1 MDINSIFPI
10 IIKIIKQILV
20 ELKKLIKFIFDKPYN
35 EELVVLV
42 IVKIDILNEF
52 SKLILSKT
60 NMLERI
66 KRLIKK
72 DIKTKKDNF
81 IFSLS
86 IFLSEYNIFWLKT
99 LLGLTSLIISI
110 KEDLRRINILSGL
123 IPEVVEITDPP
134 TIVKNRRY
142 KEKLFSISP
151 RAIPDVE
158 ILLNTLAKDWKISS
172 VSTDSKSKIEKK
184 IAKKIIKKSS

>member
-42 IVKIDILNEF
+42 IVKIDILKEF

-60 NMLERI
+60 NILERI

-72 DIKTKKDNF
+72 DIKTKKDRF
-81 IFSLS
+81 IL
-86 IFLSEYNIFWLKT
+86 
-99 LLGLTSLIISI
+99 
-110 KEDLRRINILSGL
+110 
-123 IPEVVEITDPP
+123 
-134 TIVKNRRY
+134 
-142 KEKLFSISP
+142 
-151 RAIPDVE
+151 
-158 ILLNTLAKDWKISS
+158 
-172 VSTDSKSKIEKK
+172 
-184 IAKKIIKKSS
+184 

>member
-35 EELVVLV
+35 DELVVLV
-42 IVKIDILNEF
+42 IVKIDILKEF

-72 DIKTKKDNF
+72 DIKTKKDRF
-81 IFSLS
+81 IL
-86 IFLSEYNIFWLKT
+86 
-99 LLGLTSLIISI
+99 
-110 KEDLRRINILSGL
+110 
-123 IPEVVEITDPP
+123 
-134 TIVKNRRY
+134 
-142 KEKLFSISP
+142 
-151 RAIPDVE
+151 
-158 ILLNTLAKDWKISS
+158 
-172 VSTDSKSKIEKK
+172 
-184 IAKKIIKKSS
+184 

>member
-35 EELVVLV
+35 DELVVLV
-42 IVKIDILNEF
+42 IVKIDILKEF

-72 DIKTKKDNF
+72 DIKTKKDRF
-81 IFSLS
+81 I
-86 IFLSEYNIFWLKT
+86 
-99 LLGLTSLIISI
+99 
-110 KEDLRRINILSGL
+110 
-123 IPEVVEITDPP
+123 P
-134 TIVKNRRY
+134 
-142 KEKLFSISP
+142 
-151 RAIPDVE
+151 
-158 ILLNTLAKDWKISS
+158 
-172 VSTDSKSKIEKK
+172 
-184 IAKKIIKKSS
+184 